1 RLFESFLTERLRVL
15 LPRHGLRVVA
25 QRHDYLD
32 EGRTVG
38 IRPDVLVFAHRGA
51 SPVLVLDAKYRR
63 AGGPDEEGLNR
74 DLYQVSAYLDRYG
87 LRHGVLVYPRFGDEA
102 PLRLRL
108 RGTPKSLH
116 IATLDLASPTTAELE
131 AACEA
136 LAGQA
141 AALALDG
148 A

>member
-1 RLFESFLTERLRVL
+1 MSSTSRAIEDAAARY
-15 LPRHGLRVVA
+15 GLRVVA

-38 IRPDVLVFAHRGA
+38 IRPDVLVYAQNGA

-102 PLRLRL
+102 ASRLRL
-108 RGTPKSLH
+108 RGTPKWLH
-116 IATLDLASPTTAELE
+116 IATLDLASPTAAGLE
-131 AACEA
+131 GACAA
-136 LAGQA
+136 LAEQVAG
-141 AALALDG
+141 LALDG